1 MKIYQEDKS
10 KQKSYSVYLKILG
23 VAVCILT
30 LLPSLFSQN
39 DSASQ
44 RPVFDSA
51 KVHYDSAANELFRY
65 VKRFGDSEQR
75 RKLTEYSEDTI
86 ATRQE
91 TIIGLIRKLTLE
103 AQAYLESGLDTGGL
117 SNEINKIEYWY
128 EVTGDGV
135 FTNTGTIQTH
145 RNLET
150 SFKIMRE
157 LRSRMVARKSSLD
170 LYYQN
175 LVRLRNTIDS
185 LYKDSVL
192 YKFSSD
198 SVVLM
203 RYVQKLH
210 VVALEIRPIDSA
222 FKKTLSTVSE
232 LQPVVNRLVNKL
244 NEAIA
249 QIDIFQKELSSQ
261 TFNRETSD
269 LAGPVKFVRSISEI
283 IDFSLIKGMLSLV
296 FYIQN
301 EKGKLFWMLLLVI
314 ASTLLVAGLKNKL
327 RRINE
332 DPLPSS
338 LPVFKYPVLSSIT
351 AVLTLYQ
358 FVFVDP
364 PFIFTALIWVTSA
377 LALTIILKS
386 VINRNRFM
394 VWLTLLLFFLL
405 ACFDNLI
412 LQASRQERWMMLVVS
427 VAGILG
433 CSAMMLMLR
442 KRGIGEKLLI
452 WSIGFVVVLQ
462 LVSIITNG
470 YGRYNLS
477 KTCLTAGFFNVAL
490 AVLFYWTMKFINQ
503 TLSVAARLYN
513 TPNKKLFRIN
523 FDATGGNSPTAIY
536 VLLIIG
542 WFVLFARNFYAY
554 KLIAVPLKNFV
565 TLKRTVGDFSFSISN
580 VLEFFLVLYLSG
592 VLSRLVSFFA
602 SGNTSAHGS
611 VTQKG
616 VGSWTLIVRIA
627 IMSIGLL
634 IALGTIGIPMDRLTI
649 ILSALSVGVGFGLQ
663 TLVNNLVSGLII
675 SFEKPVQVGDI
686 IDIGGQSGTVK
697 SIGFRS
703 SIITTIAGADVVIP
717 NGDLLSQHLVN
728 WTHENTYRC
737 VDIPVS
743 VAHGTDLQ
751 KAIKILNTLPA
762 GDDRILTTP
771 APTVMVKQFG
781 AGSIDMQLS
790 FWVRNIRQWTAVRTD
805 MMLAIDR
812 SFRQNGIHIPLPQ
825 QELHLRSFSKEESLA
840 KDTIMEKG

>member
-1 MKIYQEDKS
+1 
-10 KQKSYSVYLKILG
+10 
-23 VAVCILT
+23 
-30 LLPSLFSQN
+30 
-39 DSASQ
+39 
-44 RPVFDSA
+44 
-51 KVHYDSAANELFRY
+51 
-65 VKRFGDSEQR
+65 
-75 RKLTEYSEDTI
+75 
-86 ATRQE
+86 
-91 TIIGLIRKLTLE
+91 
-103 AQAYLESGLDTGGL
+103 
-117 SNEINKIEYWY
+117 
-128 EVTGDGV
+128 
-135 FTNTGTIQTH
+135 
-145 RNLET
+145 
-150 SFKIMRE
+150 
-157 LRSRMVARKSSLD
+157 
-170 LYYQN
+170 
-175 LVRLRNTIDS
+175 
-185 LYKDSVL
+185 
-192 YKFSSD
+192 
-198 SVVLM
+198 
-203 RYVQKLH
+203 
-210 VVALEIRPIDSA
+210 
-222 FKKTLSTVSE
+222 
-232 LQPVVNRLVNKL
+232 
-244 NEAIA
+244 
-249 QIDIFQKELSSQ
+249 
-261 TFNRETSD
+261 
-269 LAGPVKFVRSISEI
+269 
-283 IDFSLIKGMLSLV
+283 
-296 FYIQN
+296 
-301 EKGKLFWMLLLVI
+301 
-314 ASTLLVAGLKNKL
+314 
-327 RRINE
+327 
-332 DPLPSS
+332 
-338 LPVFKYPVLSSIT
+338 
-351 AVLTLYQ
+351 
-358 FVFVDP
+358 
-364 PFIFTALIWVTSA
+364 
-377 LALTIILKS
+377 
-386 VINRNRFM
+386 
-394 VWLTLLLFFLL
+394 
-405 ACFDNLI
+405 
-412 LQASRQERWMMLVVS
+412 
-427 VAGILG
+427 
-433 CSAMMLMLR
+433 
-442 KRGIGEKLLI
+442 
-452 WSIGFVVVLQ
+452 
-462 LVSIITNG
+462 G

-611 VTQKG
+611 FTQKG

-675 SFEKPVQVGDI
+675 YFEKPVQVGDI

-825 QELHLRSFSKEESLA
+825 QELHVRSFSKEESLA